1 MDLPE
6 IRKALKQFA
15 PRLACVEKKSGK
27 RIKMTSTSIHFYSI
41 PFDDVL
47 LFVYWYFMD

>member
-15 PRLACVEKKSGK
+15 PRLACVEEKTGEF
-27 RIKMTSTSIHFYSI
+27 IKMIFG
-41 PFDDVL
+41 
-47 LFVYWYFMD
+47 